1 MRWLWRGGTLAS
13 AAVAA
18 SLSYVRFDMLPMQG
32 QRGDWI
38 DSLRE
43 QHALSNKNWS
53 TALLLSILLGIFGVD
68 RFYVGR
74 TGLGILKLLT
84 FGGYF
89 VWWVIDVILLLQ
101 GRMKDDLGRLV
112 RKPERRWP

>member
-1 MRWLWRGGTLAS
+1 MHGLRRGVS
-13 AAVAA
+13 
-18 SLSYVRFDMLPMQG
+18 SLNYFHFDMLPMQD
-32 QRGDWI
+32 QRRDWI

-43 QHALSNKNWS
+43 QRGLSTKNWG

-74 TGLGILKLLT
+74 TGLGALKLLT

-89 VWWVIDVILLLQ
+89 IWWVIDVILLLQ
-101 GRMKDDLGRLV
+101 GRMKDDLGRAI
-112 RKPERRWP
+112 RKPEKRWT

>member
-1 MRWLWRGGTLAS
+1 
-13 AAVAA
+13 
-18 SLSYVRFDMLPMQG
+18 MLPIHDQS
-32 QRGDWI
+32 RDWI

-43 QHALSNKNWS
+43 ERARSTKNWD

-74 TGLGILKLLT
+74 TGLGVLKLLT

-89 VWWVIDVILLLQ
+89 VWWVIDVILVLQ

-112 RKPERRWP
+112 RKAERRRT